1 MPHCLFLCGSPF
13 PPRKKGTRNVI
24 EVAEFER
31 LGRFENDWLS
41 ARHHFSFGSYYDPA
55 RSGVGPLIVWN
66 DDTIAPGTGFDLHG
80 HRDMEIITYV
90 RSGAISHQDHLG
102 NQGRTAAGDVQV
114 MSAGKGI
121 MHAEHNREDEET
133 TLFQIWIRPSAE
145 NLVPRWDQNRFPKA
159 DRANSLVPLASGRSR
174 HDGALPIHQDAA
186 LLGATLSKGYDLQY
200 ELGRDRQAYLV
211 AAAGKVIVN
220 GATIQARDGAAITLE
235 DQVTLEALEDAEIL
249 LADLPAQ

>member
-1 MPHCLFLCGSPF
+1 M
-13 PPRKKGTRNVI
+13 I
-24 EVAEFER
+24 EVAAFER

-41 ARHHFSFGSYYDPA
+41 ARHHFSFGSYYDPT

-90 RSGAISHQDHLG
+90 RSGAITHRDHLG

-133 TLFQIWIRPSAE
+133 TLFQIWIQPSTQ
-145 NLVPRWDQNRFPKA
+145 NLTPRWDQNRFPKA
-159 DRANSLVPLASGRSR
+159 ERANLLVPLASGRSQ
-174 HDGALPIHQDAA
+174 HEGALPIHQDAA
-186 LLGATLSKGYDLQY
+186 LLGATLTKGQDLKY
-200 ELGRDRQAYLV
+200 ELGRDRQGYLV
-211 AAAGKVIVN
+211 AAAGKLLVN
-220 GATIQARDGAAITLE
+220 GTLVNARDGAAITLE
-235 DQVTLEALEDAEIL
+235 DQVAVEAVEDSELL
-249 LADLPAQ
+249 LADLPTH